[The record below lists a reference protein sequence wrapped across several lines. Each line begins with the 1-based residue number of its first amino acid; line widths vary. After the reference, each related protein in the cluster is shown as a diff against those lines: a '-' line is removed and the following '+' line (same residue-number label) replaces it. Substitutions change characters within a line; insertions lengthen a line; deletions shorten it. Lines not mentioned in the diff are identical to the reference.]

1 MIQNNEE
8 VKNGLLLTTD
18 YTAQE
23 TPFQI
28 SQSLSVATENVDTS
42 VIATTAISTPI
53 LQENMP
59 LNTQTSEYDI
69 KDKVCSKIMD
79 ETTLRIYF
87 PIGFP
92 KERPSQEYQ
101 NLRSTQDTVTL
112 LKTNEDDIN
121 SQG

>member
-8 VKNGLLLTTD
+8 VKNDLLLTTD

-42 VIATTAISTPI
+42 VIATTAISTSI

-87 PIGFP
+87 PIVP
-92 KERPSQEYQ
+92 KGK
-101 NLRSTQDTVTL
+101 TVTRTSKSSL
-112 LKTNEDDIN
+112 YSGYSYPYKN
-121 SQG
+121 QRRCH

>member
-1 MIQNNEE
+1 
-8 VKNGLLLTTD
+8 
-18 YTAQE
+18 
-23 TPFQI
+23 
-28 SQSLSVATENVDTS
+28 
-42 VIATTAISTPI
+42 
-53 LQENMP
+53 MP

-92 KERPSQEYQ
+92 KERPSQEPQ
-101 NLRSTQDTVTL
+101 NPGSTQDIVTL
-112 LKTNEDDIN
+112 TKTNEDAIN